1 LAEVDFKHE
10 TLNLKLNNSMAKIYT
25 KTGDEG
31 MTSLVGGKRVRKDCT
46 RLEAYGAVDEL
57 NSHLGLLMASLTDE
71 TAINSVM
78 ACQNVLFCVGAVLA
92 TELEEGKVLPQT
104 VAPEDVSA
112 LERQMDEWNATL
124 PGWRGFV
131 LPGGVESAA
140 RAQVC
145 RAVCRREERRILAL
159 AQEAEVTQGVLQ
171 YVNRLSDFLFVL
183 ALRENF
189 LAGRDEILWQKS
201 R

>member
-1 LAEVDFKHE
+1 
-10 TLNLKLNNSMAKIYT
+10 MAKIYT
-25 KTGDEG
+25 KTGDGGE
-31 MTSLVGGKRVRKDCT
+31 TSLVGGKRVRKDCV
-46 RLEAYGAVDEL
+46 RLEAYGTVDEL
-57 NSHLGLLMASLTDE
+57 NSHLGLLLAVLTDE
-71 TAINSVM
+71 TARNSIVDV
-78 ACQNVLFCVGAVLA
+78 QNVLFCMGAVLA
-92 TELEEGKVLPQT
+92 TEEDAVANMMQSVL
-104 VAPEDVSA
+104 PEDVEL

-145 RAVCRREERRILAL
+145 RAVCRRAERRILAL
-159 AQEAEVTQGVLQ
+159 ASEARVPDEVLR

-189 LAGRDEILWQKS
+189 LAGKDEILWQK
-201 R
+201 RR

>member
-1 LAEVDFKHE
+1 
-10 TLNLKLNNSMAKIYT
+10 MAKIYT

-92 TELEEGKVLPQT
+92 TELEEGKVLPLT

-145 RAVCRREERRILAL
+145 RAVCRRAERRVLAL
-159 AQEAEVTQGVLQ
+159 AQEAEVPQGVVQ
-171 YVNRLSDFLFVL
+171 YINRLSDFLFVL

-189 LAGRDEILWQKS
+189 LAGRDEILWQK
-201 R
+201 RR

>member
-1 LAEVDFKHE
+1 
-10 TLNLKLNNSMAKIYT
+10 MAKIYT
-25 KTGDEG
+25 KTGDGGE
-31 MTSLVGGKRVRKDCT
+31 TSLVGGTRVRKDCA
-46 RLEAYGAVDEL
+46 RLEAYGTVDEL
-57 NSHLGLLMASLTDE
+57 NSHLGFLLTVLTDE
-71 TAINSVM
+71 KARNSIV
-78 ACQNVLFCVGAVLA
+78 AVQNVLFCMGAVLA
-92 TELEEGKVLPQT
+92 TEEDAAANMMQSVLP
-104 VAPEDVSA
+104 EDGEL

-145 RAVCRREERRILAL
+145 RAVCRRTERRILAL
-159 AQEAEVTQGVLQ
+159 ASEARVPDEVLR

-189 LAGRDEILWQKS
+189 LAGKDEILWQK
-201 R
+201 RR

>member
-1 LAEVDFKHE
+1 
-10 TLNLKLNNSMAKIYT
+10 MAKIYT
-25 KTGDEG
+25 KTGDG
-31 MTSLVGGKRVRKDCT
+31 GVTSLVGGKRVRKDCA
-46 RLEAYGAVDEL
+46 RLEAYGTVDEL
-57 NSHLGLLMASLTDE
+57 SSNLGLLMSALSDE
-71 TAINSVM
+71 TAIKRITE
-78 ACQNVLFCVGAVLA
+78 CQNVLFCVGAVLA
-92 TELEEGKVLPQT
+92 TELEDGKVLPQT

-145 RAVCRREERRILAL
+145 RAVCRRAERRILAL
-159 AQEAEVTQGVLQ
+159 AQEAEVPQGVVQ

-189 LAGRDEILWQKS
+189 LAGRDEILWQKY